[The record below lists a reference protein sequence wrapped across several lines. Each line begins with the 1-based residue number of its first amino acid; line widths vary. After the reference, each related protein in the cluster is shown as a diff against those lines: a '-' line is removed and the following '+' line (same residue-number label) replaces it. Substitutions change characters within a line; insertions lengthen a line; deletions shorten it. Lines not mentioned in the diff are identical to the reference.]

1 MGRIDP
7 STQSSLVLAE
17 VAADTSFLPAQD
29 DDTRVPLFADFRA
42 SRHIYSRR
50 FPVMM
55 RRTTPVLPIGPA
67 EPLSRGIGGRI
78 DPSTQSSLVL
88 AEVVAD
94 TSFLPAQD
102 DDTRVLLFAG
112 FRASPYILRRFYM
125 IMRRTTPVLPI
136 GPAEPLLRGIG
147 GRIDP
152 STQSSLV
159 LAEVAADTSFL
170 PTQDDD
176 TRVPLFADFRA
187 SPHILL
193 RRSRHYNLDSRS
205 LKAGMSDWGLGI
217 SS

>member
-1 MGRIDP
+1 MDP
-7 STQSSLVLAE
+7 PRRYENEWETL
-17 VAADTSFLPAQD
+17 
-29 DDTRVPLFADFRA
+29 DFRPQTSKVSKSQTGA
-42 SRHIYSRR
+42 
-50 FPVMM
+50 
-55 RRTTPVLPIGPA
+55 PVLPIEPA
-67 EPLSRGIGGRI
+67 EPLLRGIGGRI

-94 TSFLPAQD
+94 TSFLSAQD
-102 DDTRVLLFAG
+102 DDTRVPLFAD
-112 FRASPYILRRFYM
+112 FRASRHIYSRRFHM
-125 IMRRTTPVLPI
+125 MMRRTTPVLPI
-136 GPAEPLLRGIG
+136 EAAEPLLRGIG

-159 LAEVAADTSFL
+159 LAEVVADTSFL
-170 PTQDDD
+170 SAQDDD

-187 SPHILL
+187 SPHIL